1 MALSE
6 VLKTALETECEA
18 ESKLNKSADDSVRVA
33 LRAVTAF
40 DLDDESKATIAK
52 ALGFEV
58 EKKPDEDKRSKLE
71 KAAETDPAV
80 KAELEEIRKAQA
92 DAEAKRVELEKKLE
106 DSKRETLRKELV
118 AKAEKDFAAVPGTA
132 DEKADMLIGLRSGNP
147 DAISKVEES
156 LKAMSAQIEKSELLK
171 SKGHNGDA
179 SDVKEQVAAKVAE
192 LRKSKPELTEI
203 QARVAVLKADRDL
216 KARYREEVR

>member
-192 LRKSKPELTEI
+192 LRKSQPELTEI